1 MSWHATHR
9 ITFSPVNGASLKHWL
24 IMLCRDPYS
33 DDSVVGVTDD
43 DFRKQRPPT
52 WRYRKS
58 DETWWW
64 QGVPTPLWHRGEVLL
79 EPLDQAEEHEPC
91 DLSYGARRHGS
102 DRFVIA
108 S

>member
-1 MSWHATHR
+1 MPWHPTHR
-9 ITFSPVNGASLKHWL
+9 ITFAPTNGASLKHWL
-24 IMLCRDPYS
+24 IMWCRDPYS
-33 DDSVVGVTDD
+33 SDSLVGVTED

-58 DETWWW
+58 DDTWWW
-64 QGVPTPLWHRGEVLL
+64 QGVPTPLWNRGDVLM
-79 EPLDQAEEHEPC
+79 EPLEGAPSEP
-91 DLSYGARRHGS
+91 LELAYGERRFGS